1 MIVNEIKYSITIRD
15 DTESKDKV
23 VADSSVESTT
33 VAPGKALDQK
43 KADKAASS
51 GSLTSALVAV
61 KAIEPYI
68 NQAANLSVSQISFQ
82 NGSAELQQRSQVF
95 SGFVSSAVSLGL
107 VAIGNPA
114 GAAKMAG
121 MQILQK
127 SISFYSNWVNIQ
139 NAKELERENLALRRS
154 RAGMLAGRSRGTS

>member
-1 MIVNEIKYSITIRD
+1 MIKYSITIKNQTD
-15 DTESKDKV
+15 DQGRVIAGGNAETTT
-23 VADSSVESTT
+23 ANPGST
-33 VAPGKALDQK
+33 LDQSTVDN
-43 KADKAASS
+43 AFSN
-51 GSLTSALVAV
+51 GSLTSALVSL
-61 KAIEPYI
+61 KTIEPYI
-68 NQAANLSVSQISFQ
+68 NQVANLSVSQISFQ
-82 NGSAELQQRSQVF
+82 NGSTELQQRSQVF
-95 SGFVSSAVSLGL
+95 AGFVSSAVSLGL

>member
-1 MIVNEIKYSITIRD
+1 MNEIKYSITIKNE
-15 DTESKDKV
+15 TSKQKSIVANGNNDQTNKEPGTATDKK
-23 VADSSVESTT
+23 ET
-33 VAPGKALDQK
+33 
-43 KADKAASS
+43 DKAKDD
-51 GSLTSALVAV
+51 GNLISALVAV
-61 KAIEPYI
+61 KTIEPYI
-68 NQAANLSVSQISFQ
+68 QQAANFAVSQISFQ
-82 NGSAELQQRSQVF
+82 NGSTELQQRAQTFTSIAA
-95 SGFVSSAVSLGL
+95 SAVSIGL

-139 NAKELERENLALRRS
+139 NQKTIEQENLALRRS

>member
-1 MIVNEIKYSITIRD
+1 MNEIKYSITIRD
-15 DTESKDKV
+15 DTESQDKV

-61 KAIEPYI
+61 KTIEPYI
-68 NQAANLSVSQISFQ
+68 QQAANFAVSQISFQ
-82 NGSAELQQRSQVF
+82 NGSTELQQRAQAF
-95 SGFVSSAVSLGL
+95 SGIASSAIAIGA
-107 VAIGNPA
+107 VAISNPI
-114 GAAKMAG
+114 AAASMAG
-121 MQILQK
+121 MQMLQK
-127 SISFYSNWVNIQ
+127 SISLFTNYVNIQ
-139 NAKELERENLALRRS
+139 NQKTLEQENLALRRS